1 MSNLNFIVIDNEIV
15 NVDQI
20 SNIVFDE
27 QLNDYTIIM
36 RNNVRHIRINEDQ
49 CKQLYDHLK
58 HISNSFIE
66 IN

>member
-1 MSNLNFIVIDNEIV
+1 MSDLNFVVIDNEII

-36 RNNVRHIRINEDQ
+36 RNNIRHIKINEDK

-58 HISNSFIE
+58 HISNSFVE

>member
-20 SNIVFDE
+20 SNIVYDDK
-27 QLNDYTIIM
+27 LNDYTIIM
-36 RNNVRHIRINEDQ
+36 RNNIRHIKITEEQ
-49 CKQLYDHLK
+49 CKTLYDHLK
-58 HISNSFIE
+58 RISNSFVE

>member
-20 SNIVFDE
+20 SNIVYDDK
-27 QLNDYTIIM
+27 LNDYTIIM
-36 RNNVRHIRINEDQ
+36 RNNIRHIKITEEQ
-49 CKQLYDHLK
+49 CKTLYDHLK
-58 HISNSFIE
+58 HISNSFVE